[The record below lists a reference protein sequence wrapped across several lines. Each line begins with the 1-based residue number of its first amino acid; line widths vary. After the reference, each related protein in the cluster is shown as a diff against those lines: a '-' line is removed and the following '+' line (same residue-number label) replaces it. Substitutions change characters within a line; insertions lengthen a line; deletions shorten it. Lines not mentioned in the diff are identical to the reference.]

1 MVKTLAY
8 VEVEA
13 HGGQVQVVAT
23 TSDGVTAS
31 QGQRRDGPAPEVIP
45 LPNLRRGLEAIQGVL
60 EEKRWHTLG
69 EPGIR
74 GFPSGNLGMVL
85 GIRELCGRHARGRH
99 DSPADEPHTRT
110 RVRELHTQRPVRRLR
125 LARTLPPV
133 DALPRWWKPA
143 DALPRLL
150 EPADARDTL
159 LFVVLLPVAAAA
171 VVVAAA
177 AVVAELQRLLGC
189 SSSDAAAVDV
199 VAVQKPLLSA
209 AFEQCTLLS
218 GALAHD
224 PIEPQRDVRPFWR
237 FRTGSSLSS

>member
-1 MVKTLAY
+1 VRAGALFLAVAMVKTLAY

-159 LFVVLLPVAAAA
+159 LFVVLLPVAAV
-171 VVVAAA
+171 VVVA
-177 AVVAELQRLLGC
+177 VVATG
-189 SSSDAAAVDV
+189 AAK
-199 VAVQKPLLSA
+199 QSLLSA